1 MIAAG
6 SPPAPIARYAR
17 EEPGY
22 PERLTALEAPPAAV
36 WVRGAL
42 PAASAKAVAIVG
54 TREATSYGLR
64 VAERLGAVLA
74 RAGVV
79 VVSGLARG
87 IDAAAHRGALDAGGC
102 SVAVVGGG
110 VDVAYPRGHRALQDR
125 IAATGAVL
133 SEWAP
138 GTPARTFAFPRRNA
152 YIAALADA
160 VIVVEAGH
168 ASGAHHT
175 VAFADALGR
184 ALAAVPGP
192 IDSPQSA
199 GTNRLL
205 RDGLHVIA
213 SLDDALALVGA
224 TPRPDPEQLPSDLDA
239 DAAACWASLGRRALD
254 LEGVVHATGLEWR
267 AAVAAVSGLEV
278 RGLVVLDPTGLYRRH
293 L

>member
-1 MIAAG
+1 MIVAE
-6 SPPAPIARYAR
+6 SAPRAVVRWAVDDA
-17 EEPGY
+17 GY
-22 PERLTALEAPPAAV
+22 PARLRELETPPEAV
-36 WVRGAL
+36 WVEGTL
-42 PAASAKAVAIVG
+42 PAPEAKAVAIVG
-54 TREATSYGLR
+54 TREATAYGLR
-64 VAERLGAVLA
+64 VAHDLGLAMA
-74 RAGVV
+74 RAGVA

-87 IDAAAHRGALDAGGC
+87 IDAAAHRGALEGGGC
-102 SVAVVGGG
+102 TVAVVGGG
-110 VDVAYPRGHRALQDR
+110 VDVPYPRGHRELQRR
-125 IAATGAVL
+125 IAATGALL

-152 YIAALADA
+152 FIAALADA

-175 VAFADALGR
+175 VAFGDALGR

-192 IDSPQSA
+192 INSPQSA

-205 RDGLHVIA
+205 RDGLHVLA

-224 TPRPDPEQLPSDLDA
+224 TPRPDPERAPDDLDA
-239 DAAACWASLGRRALD
+239 DARACWVALGRRALD

-278 RGLVVLDPTGLYRRH
+278 RGLVELDPTGLYRRP